1 MTKEEFATLISGKV
15 QSFIE
20 DNIDKDPA
28 KLALSA
34 YKYSL
39 PVPLIASQIKYL
51 QRAANKLPTYYHQ
64 RCILPPR
71 AFEQASSEQST
82 SLKPFSGSRCLDLTA
97 GFGVDRL
104 AISRHA
110 STMICVDKNTVLCE
124 ILTYNFAKMGISLP
138 EIVND
143 SAESFINQYEGP
155 VFDLI
160 YLDPDRRQD
169 DQKRLEDPAS
179 FSPNIFEILPRLL
192 EIGKKIWVK
201 FSPLHE
207 VSHLPQQFYQVQ
219 QVMVI
224 SVDGECKEV
233 LAIFRDKEEKSL
245 PEFHALIHQGEKSWS
260 YLFQEKD
267 ADVKLMDPNIS
278 YGYVHKAD
286 VSFYKLNRAMEWWAQ
301 VVQKSHSGMNHAQG
315 YFFTQET
322 LTEDLPVRS
331 YKILENYLFK
341 PKKLK
346 KALKGLGINRV
357 EISKRHFPFSVAEI
371 RRSLGIAAGGSHQ
384 LICTTFPD
392 GSKRALL
399 CEAVKS

>member
-1 MTKEEFATLISGKV
+1 MTKEEFATLSSGKV

-34 YKYSL
+34 YKHPL
-39 PVPLIASQIKYL
+39 PIPLIASQIKYL
-51 QRAANKLPTYYHQ
+51 QRATNKLPTYYHH
-64 RCILPPR
+64 RCIFPPR

-82 SLKPFSGSRCLDLTA
+82 SLKPFSGGRCLDLTA
-97 GFGVDRL
+97 GLGVDSL
-104 AISRHA
+104 AISRQA
-110 STMICVDKNTVLCE
+110 TSIVCVEKNPVLCE

-143 SAESFINQYEGP
+143 SAESFIQQYEGP
-155 VFDLI
+155 PFDLI
-160 YLDPDRRQD
+160 YLDPDRRQE

-179 FSPNIFEILPRLL
+179 FSPNIFEILPRLM
-192 EIGKKIWVK
+192 EMGKEIWVK

-207 VSHLPQQFYQVQ
+207 VSHLPQQFSQVKK
-219 QVMVI
+219 VMVI

-233 LAIFRDKEEKSL
+233 LAVFGKEEEKSL
-245 PEFHALIHQGEKSWS
+245 PALHALIHQGEKSWS

-267 ADVKLMDPNIS
+267 GAAKLMDPNIS
-278 YGYVHKAD
+278 YAYVHKAD
-286 VSFYKLNRAMEWWAQ
+286 VSFYKLNRAMEWWRQ
-301 VVQKSHSGMNHAQG
+301 IGDGTHSGMNHAQG
-315 YFFTQET
+315 YFFSQEAIPGG
-322 LTEDLPVRS
+322 LPVRS
-331 YKILENYLFK
+331 YKVLENDLYK

-371 RRSLGIAAGGSHQ
+371 RKSLGIAAGGSHQ

-399 CEAVKS
+399 CEAVS